1 MWLSLRACQVCTI
14 HITLSSLQL
23 LTEAVLSPLVSSMFT
38 PGIAQIAED
47 LNCSTTAVV
56 GTTTGYVVMLGIG
69 PLLLAPL
76 SETFGRRNLYLTC
89 FSIFTLLQIPTGF
102 APNIGF
108 LIAIRSV
115 AGFFGSVGVANG
127 GGTISGMMTTTD
139 SDIPQKLM
147 DCQICSSPASALVSL
162 DGTCL
167 ALYLAQQ
174 SDHFLAV

>member
-1 MWLSLRACQVCTI
+1 
-14 HITLSSLQL
+14 
-23 LTEAVLSPLVSSMFT
+23 MFT

-47 LNCSTTAVV
+47 LNCSTTAVI

-89 FSIFTLLQIPTGF
+89 FSIFALLQIPTGF

-127 GGTISGMMTTTD
+127 GGTISGMTTID
-139 SDIPQKLM
+139 SDISQKLI
-147 DCQICSSPASALVSL
+147 DC
-162 DGTCL
+162 
-167 ALYLAQQ
+167 
-174 SDHFLAV
+174 